1 MSLIKIDQSFATQIW
16 LHLFLLKWQK
26 MIKNSSWHG
35 NYLKLL
41 RWLKILVDVEILTD
55 F

>member
-1 MSLIKIDQSFATQIW
+1 
-16 LHLFLLKWQK
+16 

-55 F
+55 FWLIINILKFDKFGLN